1 MRVWLFPPFSFLLP
15 SSLLPLKMFP
25 LLAWPH
31 SSRSSHWTGSSS
43 SPAWAA
49 EVGCSFPR
57 AGLVPSAPGG
67 VCRARPSSVEHCA
80 SLSSTLQHAPPPGER
95 AAGPLQAASC
105 SDWGFG
111 LILFPAG
118 PSFPGEPTANAA
130 PWHRDTQHTLC
141 SFGGFVLLCSGSLL
155 QVWGHLGAAP
165 HNLAVAWNV
174 EFALLS
180 PPTFSDPQLRSH
192 TSLGTLPGPLSVC
205 LSWQRFT
212 E

>member
-80 SLSSTLQHAPPPGER
+80 SLSSTLQHAPPWER
-95 AAGPLQAASC
+95 GLLAHSRLPPALAGALGS
-105 SDWGFG
+105 
-111 LILFPAG
+111 
-118 PSFPGEPTANAA
+118 SF
-130 PWHRDTQHTLC
+130 
-141 SFGGFVLLCSGSLL
+141 SLL
-155 QVWGHLGAAP
+155 GLDFLG
-165 HNLAVAWNV
+165 
-174 EFALLS
+174 S
-180 PPTFSDPQLRSH
+180 PQL
-192 TSLGTLPGPLSVC
+192 TQPLGTETPSTPCVHLVALCCFAQGLYSRRGGIWELLP
-205 LSWQRFT
+205 T
-212 E
+212 T